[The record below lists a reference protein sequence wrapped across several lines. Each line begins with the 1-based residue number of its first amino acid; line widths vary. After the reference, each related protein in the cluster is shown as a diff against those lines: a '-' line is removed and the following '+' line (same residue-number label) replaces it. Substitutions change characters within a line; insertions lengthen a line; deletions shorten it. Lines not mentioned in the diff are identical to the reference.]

1 MVREWEWSV
10 DRNPSKVLWRAV
22 GLPALIEMPRSYDCS
37 DAPIKLIRARWCDEG
52 GVYCSIG
59 MHRWQHQSGA
69 IINNLSPFALVNLH
83 LKIRSLMR
91 LIRVRVQ
98 TIERKGTITHAFS
111 LHASLLFCQR
121 FQPYQ
126 LRVREGGKAPPLLCR
141 RLARGTHT
149 TGSCGGRRD
158 RRNFTLESIFDSDH
172 GCTSKNSAQFKP
184 YKNGVGER
192 ITHCIHTA
200 DTLPVVQDLKH
211 VLYHQKPFS
220 NSVNLTS

>member
-83 LKIRSLMR
+83 LKIRSLN
-91 LIRVRVQ
+91 
-98 TIERKGTITHAFS
+98 ECA
-111 LHASLLFCQR
+111 
-121 FQPYQ
+121 
-126 LRVREGGKAPPLLCR
+126 
-141 RLARGTHT
+141 
-149 TGSCGGRRD
+149 
-158 RRNFTLESIFDSDH
+158 
-172 GCTSKNSAQFKP
+172 
-184 YKNGVGER
+184 
-192 ITHCIHTA
+192 
-200 DTLPVVQDLKH
+200 
-211 VLYHQKPFS
+211 
-220 NSVNLTS
+220 